1 MAAALTPEVIGKV
14 VQIQIHDRESPSS
27 DNILV
32 NSVRVHVGTLQMY
45 YHDQESILF
54 QLEGVGPVI
63 AKHEDHFIEFQQ
75 YTA

>member
-27 DNILV
+27 NNILV
-32 NSVRVHVGTLQMY
+32 DTARVHVGTLQMY
-45 YHDQESILF
+45 YHDQDTMLF
-54 QLEGVGPVI
+54 QLQGVDPVI